1 MTFVIFIVFFLNV
14 YIALMTC
21 NALLKPDL
29 FKKDIN
35 PLTALGVL
43 FYCLFFQ
50 TRFSNSHKLGKI
62 VKSQLIL

>member
-1 MTFVIFIVFFLNV
+1 
-14 YIALMTC
+14 MTC

-50 TRFSNSHKLGKI
+50 TRFSNGHKLGKI